1 MRMRALQ
8 FILNRNW
15 DYVDEEV
22 HVGWDSSNIE
32 DWEWCLD
39 ETHLYQGVYLRLST
53 PDLLFFP
60 GVMKRHQSCSYV
72 YLL

>member
-1 MRMRALQ
+1 MRIRALR

-22 HVGWDSSNIE
+22 HVRWDSSNIE

-39 ETHLYQGVYLRLST
+39 ETHLY
-53 PDLLFFP
+53 
-60 GVMKRHQSCSYV
+60 
-72 YLL
+72 